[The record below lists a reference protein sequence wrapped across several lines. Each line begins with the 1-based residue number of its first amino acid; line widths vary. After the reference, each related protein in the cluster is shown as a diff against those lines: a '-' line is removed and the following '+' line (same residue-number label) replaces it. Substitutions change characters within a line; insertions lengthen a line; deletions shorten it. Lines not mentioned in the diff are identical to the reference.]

1 MSSVVAEVG
10 LCIWMEHTDPC
21 DMRTE
26 ELRLVRRRAIILVMA
41 STGLPFELK
50 PNPLCKWALSSSNGL
65 FITRYY

>member
-41 STGLPFELK
+41 STGT
-50 PNPLCKWALSSSNGL
+50 S
-65 FITRYY
+65 I